1 MRDVQDQLSA
11 GEFAELITR
20 ETDCVEL
27 KTGVSADKV
36 QDAMVAFSNAEGG
49 LILIGVKDDGTIV
62 GRTLDQGTDDAIHAA
77 ARHARDLGRY
87 QVKQVRVDEV
97 PVVAVIVQRRQ
108 EGFAQTSNGRVLQR
122 RGAANPALMGED
134 LWSFMTARA
143 HRRFESTECDVQR
156 SDVDGTFLA
165 DLATAHGWPLG
176 GLELLD
182 DRLIERGLLARSGAL
197 TFAGALL
204 LTNPGRSLGLAKM
217 HIDVRRYPDES
228 INYDRRVQ
236 VGGPLHHQIAEATR
250 FIMDELGTDMVVSG
264 VHRHEVPKLPEVVIR
279 EVIAN
284 AVAHRSYEID
294 RVSIQVDLRPG
305 RIEVRSPGRLPE
317 PVTVATLR
325 LAQAARNPTVIDTLR
340 KLHLAEDAG
349 RGIDVIEDSM
359 AAALLDP
366 PQFAEE
372 GESVRVTL
380 PLSGPMSAQERA
392 WVSEID
398 RRSGLSGPDR
408 MLLVHAA
415 RGETL
420 TNGRAREILSTD
432 VLSARKSLRH
442 LVNVGLLETTGERS
456 GMRYHL
462 ARSVVGPAQHRL
474 RPAEARSIILTA
486 ARERGIANED
496 VLRLLGV
503 DRDEALFHLRQLVQA
518 GKLTVA
524 GQRRGTKYYATQ
536 RGTTN

>member
-1 MRDVQDQLSA
+1 MRDVKDQLSA

-27 KTGVSADKV
+27 RTGVSADKV
-36 QDAMVAFSNAEGG
+36 QDAMVAFSNGEGG
-49 LILIGVKDDGTIV
+49 LILIGVKDDRTIV

-77 ARHARDLGRY
+77 ARNARDLGRY

-97 PVVAVIVQRRQ
+97 PIVAVIVQRRQ

-474 RPAEARSIILTA
+474 RPAEARSIILAA

-496 VLRLLGV
+496 VRRLLGV
-503 DRDEALFHLRQLVQA
+503 DRDEALFQLRQLVQA

>member
-20 ETDCVEL
+20 ETDGVEL
-27 KTGVSADKV
+27 KTGVSAEKV

-49 LILIGVKDDGTIV
+49 LILIGVKDDRTIV

-77 ARHARDLGRY
+77 ARNARDLGRY
-87 QVKQVRVDEV
+87 QVKQVRVAKV
-97 PVVAVIVQRRQ
+97 PIVAVIVQRRQ

-204 LTNPGRSLGLAKM
+204 LTDPGRSLGLAKM

-474 RPAEARSIILTA
+474 RPAEARSIILAA

-496 VLRLLGV
+496 VRRLLGV

>member
-20 ETDCVEL
+20 ETDRVEL

-49 LILIGVKDDGTIV
+49 LILIGVKDDRTIV

-87 QVKQVRVDEV
+87 QVKQVRVGEV

-143 HRRFESTECDVQR
+143 HRRFESTECDVRR

-165 DLATAHGWPLG
+165 ALAKAHGWPLG
-176 GLELLD
+176 FESLD

-197 TFAGALL
+197 TLAGALL
-204 LTNPGRSLGLAKM
+204 LTDPGRSLGLAKM

-236 VGGPLHHQIAEATR
+236 LGGPLHHQIAEATR

-366 PQFAEE
+366 PQFTEE

-380 PLSGPMSAQERA
+380 PLSGPMSVQERA
-392 WVSEID
+392 WVFEID

-442 LVNVGLLETTGERS
+442 LVNVGLMETTGERS
-456 GMRYHL
+456 GMRYDL
-462 ARSVVGPAQHRL
+462 ARSIVGPAQHRL
-474 RPAEARSIILTA
+474 RPAEARTIILA
-486 ARERGIANED
+486 AAGERGIANED
-496 VLRLLGV
+496 VRRLLGV
-503 DRDEALFHLRQLVQA
+503 DRDEALGHLRQLVQA
-518 GKLTVA
+518 GELRVS
-524 GQRRGTKYYATQ
+524 GQRRGTRYDST
-536 RGTTN
+536 RRSTTD

>member
-20 ETDCVEL
+20 ETDGVEL
-27 KTGVSADKV
+27 KTGVSAEKV

-49 LILIGVKDDGTIV
+49 LILIGVKDDRTIV

-77 ARHARDLGRY
+77 ARNARDLGRY

-97 PVVAVIVQRRQ
+97 PIVAVIVQRRQ

-398 RRSGLSGPDR
+398 RRSGLSGADR

-474 RPAEARSIILTA
+474 RPAEARSIILAA

-496 VLRLLGV
+496 VRRLLGV